1 MLQFRDP
8 DQKFWS
14 KAVANFGAISADK
27 LSKLVGTPQSPTI
40 IDARDDEDFAAHPCL
55 IPSSSRR
62 DYASVA
68 RWADDYSGA
77 SVVVACK
84 RGKKLSEGV
93 AAILRLAGANAEILE
108 GGSEAWLAAGL
119 PMVPVEKI
127 PDRSTRGK
135 TLWVT
140 RSRPKIDRIACP
152 WLIRR
157 FVDPAARFLFVGAA
171 EVPAVAE
178 KFGATPFDI
187 DGIFWS
193 HRGESCTFDTMI
205 EEFRLDLPALKRLA
219 EIVRG
224 ADTDRPDLAPQS
236 AGLLA
241 VSLGLSRMH
250 TSDLAQLEDGMLIY
264 DALYRWA
271 RDATEERHN
280 WEAHVPKARKP

>member
-40 IDARDDEDFAAHPCL
+40 IDVRDDGDFAAYPSL
-55 IPSSSRR
+55 IPASVRR
-62 DYASVA
+62 DFASVEE
-68 RWADDYSGA
+68 WAGGYSGT

-93 AAILRLAGANAEILE
+93 AAVLRLASANAEILE

-127 PDRSTRGK
+127 PDRSTVGK

-140 RSRPKIDRIACP
+140 RARPKIDRIACP

-157 FVDPAARFLFVGAA
+157 FVDPAARFLFVSAA

-187 DGIFWS
+187 DGVFWS
-193 HRGESCTFDTMI
+193 HRGETCTFDTMI

-219 EIVRG
+219 DIVRG
-224 ADTDRPDLAPQS
+224 ADTDRPDLAPS
-236 AGLLA
+236 PPACLRCRLVCRA
-241 VSLGLSRMH
+241 CTHPISRNSR
-250 TSDLAQLEDGMLIY
+250 TAF
-264 DALYRWA
+264 
-271 RDATEERHN
+271 
-280 WEAHVPKARKP
+280 